1 MSYSTAAARQDLLAA
16 VGDAIDDLARA
27 LAALGAAYELL
38 DEHKAEEL
46 EVGLFGP
53 VQVAYGR
60 ARRTYGDFA
69 RRHGLAPRAFT
80 PATPGAPSGGLKGYV
95 DDIVGA
101 VASADAT
108 LATLQDSMLP
118 VEVGDAELRAGLA
131 DVRELVADVVR
142 DWARRSKADA
152 RLELRGPAG
161 GSFTAGAGTSRLVAD
176 AVEFCRVLSGRGSAD
191 AFEIEVVEQESRSAE
206 QLARF
211 ALEEASPSVR
221 RTIQIAHR
229 TLLRFQVGPA
239 SSRDHILGLTI
250 VTSRP
255 DVVVLEGVSHI
266 LRAVI
271 VVKKTEPRRL
281 LISTYVFYLRPAVAG
296 LLLKIVGPVHRRI
309 APYLLE
315 RTAFTK

>member
-1 MSYSTAAARQDLLAA
+1 MTE
-16 VGDAIDDLARA
+16 
-27 LAALGAAYELL
+27 LG
-38 DEHKAEEL
+38 
-46 EVGLFGP
+46 P
-53 VQVAYGR
+53 PR
-60 ARRTYGDFA
+60 ARR
-69 RRHGLAPRAFT
+69 
-80 PATPGAPSGGLKGYV
+80 V
-95 DDIVGA
+95 A
-101 VASADAT
+101 VAAD
-108 LATLQDSMLP
+108 
-118 VEVGDAELRAGLA
+118 E
-131 DVRELVADVVR
+131 
-142 DWARRSKADA
+142 
-152 RLELRGPAG
+152 RLI
-161 GSFTAGAGTSRLVAD
+161 GSEPYD
-176 AVEFCRVLSGRGSAD
+176 YAD

-315 RTAFTK
+315 RTAFTKQREGRAIAPPHRSA